1 MSTHILLRMSMTAIR
16 LGLAL
21 LAFIPIAQATAL
33 PDGLYAEFAT
43 SRGTITCELYYRD
56 ALLTVVNFSGLA
68 EGKLGPIP
76 GKPYY
81 DGLTFHRVV
90 PNFVVQGGDPQGTG
104 EGGPG
109 YEFPDEF
116 IPGLRH
122 DDLGVLSMA
131 NAGPDT
137 NGSQFFLTLRS
148 VNRLNYL
155 HSVFG
160 RIVQG
165 RDVLTRIEPG
175 DHMTTVRI
183 LRIGKDAQN
192 FQNDRATFERLT
204 ATAKRFSGQMEPGP
218 QAHFEDADGLLP
230 SEPPRA
236 TYFNFKLANVE
247 RATGL
252 RIYTRLQAHFTPTTP
267 AQRVGNFTGQLA
279 QQLGFTDSGILLTYF
294 ADIDRWGLWVG
305 EQQLPRLMGRP
316 GTVKEFMQDSALH
329 HAKQALL
336 AEAMAQADIFFEEL
350 AGIRPIAEGDKLK
363 CQTDA
368 LLDAVIMK
376 FEPVR

>member
-1 MSTHILLRMSMTAIR
+1 MSHIL
-16 LGLAL
+16 AL
-21 LAFIPIAQATAL
+21 
-33 PDGLYAEFAT
+33 D
-43 SRGTITCELYYRD
+43 
-56 ALLTVVNFSGLA
+56 
-68 EGKLGPIP
+68 
-76 GKPYY
+76 
-81 DGLTFHRVV
+81 
-90 PNFVVQGGDPQGTG
+90 QGT
-104 EGGPG
+104 
-109 YEFPDEF
+109 
-116 IPGLRH
+116 
-122 DDLGVLSMA
+122 S
-131 NAGPDT
+131 
-137 NGSQFFLTLRS
+137 SSRS
-148 VNRLNYL
+148 I
-155 HSVFG
+155 VFDAQG
-160 RIVQG
+160 RIVAMAQ
-165 RDVLTRIEPG
+165 REFRQIFPQPG
-175 DHMTTVRI
+175 WVEHDPEEI
-183 LRIGKDAQN
+183 WASQL
-192 FQNDRATFERLT
+192 
-204 ATAKRFSGQMEPGP
+204 ATAQEALAQADLKAGDIKGIGITNQRETTLLWNRRTGQPVHNAIVWQDRRTEPLCA
-218 QAHFEDADGLLP
+218 QLREKGL
-230 SEPPRA
+230 EPMI
-236 TYFNFKLANVE
+236 E